1 MSTKRNRN
9 IHKGTKKIYIN
20 KLKGLYPSCKYDEQN
35 TLYFNHKTYG
45 EIEYEGIQKIYN
57 YVKKKYNRSIDCF
70 MDIGSGRGKLCL
82 YMAAEPDIKKVLG
95 VELMKERHDD
105 AIKLKSEL
113 KSEYAD
119 KVVLLN
125 KNVLKI
131 DFEDYQHSNIFVL
144 FNNLAFNDQL
154 TDKIYDKLEKEL
166 PKGTILCCTR
176 PPNKGIDILL
186 NYIQVKASWDNE
198 CEIFFY
204 RL

>member
-1 MSTKRNRN
+1 MLTKRNRN
-9 IHKGTKKIYIN
+9 IHRGTRKNYIH
-20 KLKGLYPSCKYDEQN
+20 KLKRLYPSCKYDEEN
-35 TLYFNHKTYG
+35 FLYFNHKTYG

-82 YMAAEPDIKKVLG
+82 YMAAQPDIKKVLG

-105 AIKLKSEL
+105 ALKLKSEL
-113 KSEYAD
+113 KSEYD
-119 KVVLLN
+119 EKVVLLN

-131 DFEDYQHSNIFVL
+131 DFEDYQDSNIFIL

-154 TDKIYDKLEKEL
+154 TDKIYDKLQNEL

-176 PPNKGIDILL
+176 PPNKGIDTLL
-186 NYIQVKASWDNE
+186 SYIHVKASWDEE

-204 RL
+204 KL